1 MMSKIEEHEV
11 FIFVVCGGN
20 MSFVIIFYDFFVYV
34 SLHRGIIF
42 YWFVVDN
49 SFFRRS
55 KNIKY
60 DNFYTN
66 NILINNYLFTR
77 R

>member
-1 MMSKIEEHEV
+1 MSKIEEHEV
-11 FIFVVCGGN
+11 FILVICGGN

-42 YWFVVDN
+42 YIVDN

-60 DNFYTN
+60 NNFYTN